1 MAVIAA
7 ILVLV
12 TYNFIN
18 NTVPPHGQAYAD
30 SAKVVSLYVD
40 GEKRVMTT
48 DAATVSDVLSRS
60 GVNLGT
66 DDLVEP
72 ASGTVIPSGFF
83 NINVYRA
90 RPVVVIDG
98 AHSVIVRTAY
108 QSPRLIAEAAGIT
121 IYPEDEFS
129 TDIITDVVA
138 DGVVGQ
144 KVTIKRATVFRVIAD
159 GTART
164 FRTQLETVGAALDEK
179 QVARGEKD
187 IVEPTLDAALTPG
200 LSITLTRVAEAEII
214 KDELIPKT
222 VKRVPDSTI
231 MAGNEIVKI
240 AGSDVHR
247 RITYRVHYRNGVEI
261 GRETVSIDGQVN
273 PVTKVISVGTRV
285 ISGNEVIDAAARIA
299 ADRGWY
305 GDEWTALYNIWRRE
319 SNFSPTAVNPSSG
332 ACGIPQAYPC
342 SKLPGFGPRTDYV
355 AQINWGLDYIAA
367 RYGTPSR
374 AWTFWQNNGSY

>member
-1 MAVIAA
+1 MSSIAVIF
-7 ILVLV
+7 VLV
-12 TYNFIN
+12 TYNFIS
-18 NTVPPHGQAYAD
+18 NTIPPHSTAYAD

-48 DAATVSDVLSRS
+48 DASTVGDVLTRS
-60 GVNLGT
+60 NVNLGN

-72 ASGTVIPSGFF
+72 AAGTSIPSGFF

-98 AHSVIVRTAY
+98 AHSTTVRTAY

-121 IYPEDEFS
+121 VYPEDEFS
-129 TDIITDVVA
+129 TDIITNVVA

-144 KVTIKRATVFRVIAD
+144 KVTIKRATVFRVLAD
-159 GTART
+159 GSVRT
-164 FRTQLETVGAALDEK
+164 LRSQSATLGVALDQL

-187 IVEPTLDAALTPG
+187 LVEPALDAMLTPG
-200 LSITLTRVAEAEII
+200 LSVVITRVAEAQLV
-214 KDELIPKT
+214 KDELLPKST
-222 VKRVPDSTI
+222 KRVPDNTV
-231 MAGNEIVKI
+231 MAGNEIIKT
-240 AGSDVHR
+240 AGSDGHR
-247 RITYRVHYRNGVEI
+247 RVTFKVNYRNGIEI
-261 GRETVSIDGQVN
+261 NRSVINIDGKID
-273 PVTKVISVGTRV
+273 PVSQIISVGTRV

-305 GDEWTALYNIWRRE
+305 GDEWTALYNVWRRE
-319 SNFSPTAVNPSSG
+319 SNFSPTAQNASSG

-342 SKLPGFGPRTDYV
+342 SKLPGFGPHTDYI

-367 RYGTPSR
+367 RYGTPSH
-374 AWTFWQNNGSY
+374 AWAFWQANGSY